1 MCKAGEVG
9 DEVGATKAIS
19 AGVTPKGQDYIWTLV
34 RGRDGQDADEPV
46 TVYATDGACRCCQFP
61 LPSGKTAAEP
71 DGSLSLTCGLCGTR
85 YSLEDGRVLD
95 FLPAANPVQWAAK
108 MANEKKGP
116 QPAALLPTRV
126 SRSGYVYVRL
136 PDGTLLERLPGQSA

>member
-1 MCKAGEVG
+1 M
-9 DEVGATKAIS
+9 
-19 AGVTPKGQDYIWTLV
+19 
-34 RGRDGQDADEPV
+34 
-46 TVYATDGACRCCQFP
+46 
-61 LPSGKTAAEP
+61 
-71 DGSLSLTCGLCGTR
+71 
-85 YSLEDGRVLD
+85 LD